1 MIRIIIIM
9 LFAFSLVGCF
19 LFDEKQNQTKKSA
32 LGERNIQYYSNK
44 TVTSL
49 EVPPDLT
56 KPDSQNAFKLS
67 EYVANIPEDTISFSK
82 DGVVNKKAASV
93 VSGSANVKVKRTGQI
108 RWLVVDKKPDAVW
121 DLAKSFLK
129 SHNFA
134 IQRSDK
140 KIGIMETDF
149 LENYPEIPDQSLG
162 LIRSF
167 LAKAVKTRYTLPIID
182 KYRIRIESIENGNK
196 TEVYFTLSSME
207 EVITDKGGEE
217 ENTIWQARP
226 KDQSL
231 ETEMLYRFMV
241 YLGSDHAIARA
252 QITNAKEQQTTKV
265 EIMKGIGGYTKLRFA
280 LSKHETWENIAWAL
294 DELNIDI
301 EDRDVKEGSF
311 YVSADSDKNQG
322 ILSRLFGNHAIKQS
336 YQIIVKQ
343 INNNTSEVTFN
354 DLSENNQQET
364 IELSHQLLGDIA
376 KKFQ

>member
-1 MIRIIIIM
+1 M

-129 SHNFA
+129 SHNFV

-140 KIGIMETDF
+140 NIGIMETDF

-167 LAKAVKTRYTLPIID
+167 LAKAVKTRYALPIID
-182 KYRIRIESIENGNK
+182 KYRVRIESIENGDK

-207 EVITDKGGEE
+207 EVITDRGGEE

-252 QITNAKEQQTTKV
+252 QITNAKEQKTTKV

-311 YVSADSDKNQG
+311 YVSADSDKNQSV
-322 ILSRLFGNHAIKQS
+322 LSRLFGNHAIKQS
-336 YQIIVKQ
+336 YQIIIKQ